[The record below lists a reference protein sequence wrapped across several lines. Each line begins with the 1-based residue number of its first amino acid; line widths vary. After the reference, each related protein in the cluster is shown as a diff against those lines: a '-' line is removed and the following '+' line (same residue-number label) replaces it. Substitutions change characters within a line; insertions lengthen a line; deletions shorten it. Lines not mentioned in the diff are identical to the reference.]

1 MRPQRSYGSKHISGK
16 RARAALSMLL
26 TGCTDERLKGFT
38 AAGLAGS
45 YNVPIATVEQ
55 MLAAARQGRGL

>member
-1 MRPQRSYGSKHISGK
+1 MKPQRSYGTRQLPQN

-26 TGCTDERLKGFT
+26 SGCKPEQLASFT

-45 YNVPIATVEQ
+45 YNVPLATVET
-55 MLAAARQGRGL
+55 MLAAAKIGRGL